1 MAALPIAAE
10 EKPPTVSDKT
20 VGVNDRSENKWMDL
34 INRLR
39 ESKITEQQCIGK
51 KIEWTAVVLSKNSES
66 NSSAIALDLNQENK
80 DFFHG
85 AYCGADLTVSIPL
98 NESVSILEKEHVKVK
113 GTISEIRSV
122 PRWIEFIWPNGEKGR
137 GSAIVY
143 LIEIENP
150 KIETASK

>member
-10 EKPPTVSDKT
+10 EKTPTVSDKT
-20 VGVNDRSENKWMDL
+20 VGVNDGSENKWMDL
-34 INRLR
+34 INRLY
-39 ESKITEQQCIGK
+39 ESKIKEKECIGK
-51 KIEWTAVVLSKNSES
+51 KIEWTAVVLSNNTES

-85 AYCGADLTVSIPL
+85 AYYGADLTISIPL

-122 PRWIEFIWPNGEKGR
+122 PRWIEFILPNGEKGH
-137 GSAIVY
+137 GSTIVY
-143 LIEIENP
+143 LIKIENP
-150 KIETASK
+150 KIETAAK